1 MVAIPDA
8 FFKIVV
14 REGDGGE
21 VEVLAFNY
29 PQRGVGYRV
38 KKPETYNHIPYLTN
52 VDAIEHFTG
61 LDFLTALPDEMESE
75 VEKKTAVELW
85 ELP

>member
-61 LDFLTALPDEMESE
+61 LDFLTALSDEMESE